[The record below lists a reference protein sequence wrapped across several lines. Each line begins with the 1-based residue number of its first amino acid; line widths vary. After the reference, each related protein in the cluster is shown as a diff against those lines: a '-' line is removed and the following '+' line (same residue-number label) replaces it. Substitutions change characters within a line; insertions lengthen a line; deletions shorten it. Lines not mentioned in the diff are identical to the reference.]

1 MINPEQLEKNPE
13 VILVI
18 KGERINARYISP
30 TARRDLG
37 IRTAEDNAVFAQ
49 EDTEREYIQTLSM
62 PYSDL
67 IEEGNLV
74 RLIDDKISGTLYWQ
88 TGSLSGKRET
98 FRKLHKFLHSQEV
111 AQ

>member
-1 MINPEQLEKNPE
+1 MINPEQLERNPE

-18 KGERINARYISP
+18 KEERINARYMSQ
-30 TARRDLG
+30 TARHELG
-37 IRTAEDNAVFAQ
+37 ITTSDARAVFAQ
-49 EDTEREYIQTLSM
+49 EDTERGYIQTLSM

-74 RLIDDKISGTLYWQ
+74 RLTDNNISGTLYWQ